1 MVMKKLVL
9 VLVAFTLIIASCSK
23 GGGGSTPVTPT
34 PPPVVVVAEPDI
46 AFKVEV
52 DSKEVD
58 YTTYTAALSAS
69 QAVNVNVTTSP
80 FPKDGVTIDVTV
92 KKDIDNASIFSDTK
106 LGTVA
111 GTNPVTIA
119 NLAAGVPCTATVLVT
134 SKTLDPVSK
143 TYKSLSKTFKIARK

>member
-1 MVMKKLVL
+1 MKKFGF

-23 GGGGSTPVTPT
+23 GGGSTPVTPT
-34 PPPVVVVAEPDI
+34 PQPVVVAEPDI

-52 DSKEVD
+52 DNKEVD
-58 YTTYTAALSAS
+58 YTTYTAALSAA
-69 QAVNVNVTTSP
+69 QAVNVNVTTAP

-92 KKDIDNASIFSDTK
+92 KKDVDNSSVFSDAK
-106 LGTVA
+106 VGTVA
-111 GTNPVTIA
+111 GTNPVTIN
-119 NLAAGVPCTATVLVT
+119 NLLPGVPCTATVLVT

>member
-9 VLVAFTLIIASCSK
+9 VLGAFTLIIASCSK
-23 GGGGSTPVTPT
+23 GGAGSTPVTPT

-69 QAVNVNVTTSP
+69 QPVNVNITSA

-92 KKDIDNASIFSDTK
+92 KKDIDNAPIFTDTK
-106 LGTVA
+106 VGTVA
-111 GTNPVTIA
+111 GTNPVTIN
-119 NLAAGVPCTATVLVT
+119 NLSSGVPCTTTVLVT

>member
-1 MVMKKLVL
+1 MKKFGF

-23 GGGGSTPVTPT
+23 GGGSTPVTPT
-34 PPPVVVVAEPDI
+34 PPPVVVAEPDI

-52 DSKEVD
+52 DNKEVD
-58 YTTYTAALSAS
+58 YTTYTAALSAA

-92 KKDIDNASIFSDTK
+92 KKDVDNSSVFSDAK
-106 LGTVA
+106 VGTVA
-111 GTNPVTIA
+111 GTNPVTIN
-119 NLAAGVPCTATVLVT
+119 NLLPGVPCTATVLVT

>member
-1 MVMKKLVL
+1 MKKFGF

-23 GGGGSTPVTPT
+23 GGGSTPVTPT
-34 PPPVVVVAEPDI
+34 PPPVVVAEPDI

-52 DSKEVD
+52 DNKEVD
-58 YTTYTAALSAS
+58 YTTYTAALSAA

-92 KKDIDNASIFSDTK
+92 KKDVDNSSVFSDAK
-106 LGTVA
+106 VGTVA
-111 GTNPVTIA
+111 GTNPVTIN
-119 NLAAGVPCTATVLVT
+119 NLLPGVPCTATVLVT

-143 TYKSLSKTFKIARK
+143 TYKSLSRTFKIARK

>member
-1 MVMKKLVL
+1 MKKLVL
-9 VLVAFTLIIASCSK
+9 LLGAFTLIIASCSK

-69 QAVNVNVTTSP
+69 QLVNVNITSA

-92 KKDIDNASIFSDTK
+92 KKDVDNASIFSDTK

>member
-1 MVMKKLVL
+1 MKKFGF

-23 GGGGSTPVTPT
+23 GGGSTPVTPT
-34 PPPVVVVAEPDI
+34 PPPVVVAEPDI

-52 DSKEVD
+52 DNKEVD
-58 YTTYTAALSAS
+58 YTTYTAALSAA
-69 QAVNVNVTTSP
+69 QAVNVNVTTAP

-92 KKDIDNASIFSDTK
+92 KKDVDNSSVFSDAK
-106 LGTVA
+106 VGTVA
-111 GTNPVTIA
+111 GTNPVTIN
-119 NLAAGVPCTATVLVT
+119 NLLPGVPCTATVLVT

>member
-1 MVMKKLVL
+1 MKKL
-9 VLVAFTLIIASCSK
+9 LIFAALPFFFVSCSK
-23 GGGGSTPVTPT
+23 GGSSTTVTP
-34 PPPVVVVAEPDI
+34 PAPVVVAEPDI

-58 YTTYTAALSAS
+58 YTSYTAALSAS
-69 QAVNVNVTTSP
+69 QPVNVNVTSA

-92 KKDIDNASIFSDTK
+92 KKDVDNSSIFTDTK

-111 GTNPVTIA
+111 ATNLVTIN
-119 NLAAGVPCTATVLVT
+119 NLAPGVPCTTTVLVT

-143 TYKSLSKTFKIARK
+143 TYKSLTKTFKIARK

>member
-9 VLVAFTLIIASCSK
+9 LLGAMPFVFASCSK
-23 GGGGSTPVTPT
+23 GGGTTTPVTPT

-69 QAVNVNVTTSP
+69 QPVNVNITSA

-92 KKDIDNASIFSDTK
+92 KKDVDNASIFSDTK

-111 GTNPVTIA
+111 GTNPVTIT

>member
-1 MVMKKLVL
+1 MKKLIIVL
-9 VLVAFTLIIASCSK
+9 AALPLVFSTACSK
-23 GGGGSTPVTPT
+23 GGGTTTTVT
-34 PPPVVVVAEPDI
+34 PPPVVVAEPDI

-58 YTTYTAALSAS
+58 YNAYTAALSAT
-69 QAVNVNVTTSP
+69 QPVNVNVTST

-92 KKDIDNASIFSDTK
+92 KKDVDNSSIFTDTK

-111 GTNPVTIA
+111 ATNLVTIN
-119 NLAAGVPCTATVLVT
+119 NLAPGVPCTTTVLVT

>member
-1 MVMKKLVL
+1 MKKFIVL
-9 VLVAFTLIIASCSK
+9 LAALPFLFTSCSK
-23 GGGGSTPVTPT
+23 GGGTTTTPPVTP
-34 PPPVVVVAEPDI
+34 PPVVVAEPDI

-58 YTTYTAALSAS
+58 YANYTAALSAS
-69 QAVNVNVTTSP
+69 QPVNINVTST

-92 KKDIDNASIFSDTK
+92 KKDLDNSSVFSDTK

-111 GTNPVTIA
+111 GTNPVTIN
-119 NLAAGVPCTATVLVT
+119 NLVAGVPCTGTVVVT

-143 TYKSLSKTFKIARK
+143 TYKSLQKTFKIARK

>member
-1 MVMKKLVL
+1 MKKFGF

-23 GGGGSTPVTPT
+23 GGGKTPVTPT
-34 PPPVVVVAEPDI
+34 PPPVVVAEPDI

-52 DSKEVD
+52 DNKEVD
-58 YTTYTAALSAS
+58 YTTYTAALSAA
-69 QAVNVNVTTSP
+69 QAVNVNVTTAP

-92 KKDIDNASIFSDTK
+92 KKDVDNSSVFSDAK
-106 LGTVA
+106 VGTVA
-111 GTNPVTIA
+111 GTNPVTIN
-119 NLAAGVPCTATVLVT
+119 NLLPGVPCTATVLVT